1 MHIKAPRARS
11 LQVSK
16 PKGHF
21 TRRFRQA
28 TPARGMVARVVLRR
42 DVKPPRIEAP
52 AQHIGQRALKHAAPP
67 FGCGAKGH
75 TRIQQADCSRVEGLT
90 CKVLDPGFVGS
101 ALQHIDVPA
110 LLKPVPQAFPERQGG
125 GQLNNPI
132 RILKERSIAGF
143 ARETVIELQRLEVSK
158 RSGGAPRGAQREEAR
173 SLPIGSGSSTRNPLA
188 KGPGQ
193 LGRKA
198 CSRLAHAGLAAKN
211 LSSRGYAPFTADL
224 QVSLRH
230 TAGNQSYKSKAG

>member
-1 MHIKAPRARS
+1 M
-11 LQVSK
+11 
-16 PKGHF
+16 
-21 TRRFRQA
+21 
-28 TPARGMVARVVLRR
+28 
-42 DVKPPRIEAP
+42 
-52 AQHIGQRALKHAAPP
+52 
-67 FGCGAKGH
+67 
-75 TRIQQADCSRVEGLT
+75 
-90 CKVLDPGFVGS
+90 LDPGFVGS

-158 RSGGAPRGAQREEAR
+158 HSGGAPRGAQREEAR

-230 TAGNQSYKSKAG
+230 TALSHKMSAGKAATAGAAEFKEPGLIVKKQDGPLERGTKVTRAKPGKAPGAGQPTETLQSEHDAGARLGYTEPAASRGHQVES